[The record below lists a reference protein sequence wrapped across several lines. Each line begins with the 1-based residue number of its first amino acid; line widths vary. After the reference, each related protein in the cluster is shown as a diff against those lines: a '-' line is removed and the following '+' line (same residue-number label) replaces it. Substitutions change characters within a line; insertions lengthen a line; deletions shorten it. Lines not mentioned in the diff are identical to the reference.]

1 MKVPLEFWFD
11 FGSTYSYPAAM
22 RAEELAKA
30 HNVVLKW
37 RPFLLG
43 PVMKMHGHSGTP
55 ADLPAAKLRYIWRD
69 AEQICAFQGIEFRRP
84 STFPRSGLLAARVAL
99 CGTGTPWEGNFIR
112 AVFDSN
118 FSKDREI
125 ADAEVIEEILGTL
138 GLDAKQILAAARSER
153 IKELLRQRTTVA
165 SGLGIFGAPTS
176 LVGQE
181 LFWGQ
186 DRLEQAFRWAS
197 TSSLVPG
204 SGSARDTRAHK

>member
-1 MKVPLEFWFD
+1 MVPLEFWFD

-30 HNVVLKW
+30 HNVALKW

-55 ADLPAAKLRYIWRD
+55 ADLPAAKLQYIWRD
-69 AEQICAFQGIEFRRP
+69 TDRICTSQGIEFRRP

-99 CGTGTPWEGNFIR
+99 CGTGTPWEGDFIR
-112 AVFDSN
+112 AVFHSN
-118 FSKDREI
+118 FAKDREI
-125 ADAEVIEEILGTL
+125 ADTVVIEEILGTL
-138 GLDAKQILAAARSER
+138 GLDAKQILAVARSER
-153 IKELLRQRTTVA
+153 IKQLLRQRTTAA
-165 SGLGIFGAPTS
+165 SRWGIFGAPTS

-186 DRLEQAFRWAS
+186 DRLEQAFRWAG

-204 SGSARDTRAHK
+204 SASVRDTRAQ